1 MTASYSADKR
11 GQRWAVIRT
20 EPSFRGE
27 RVTVLGFCV
36 DRAHA
41 LKTVAKFKAWQA
53 QGWPYTLKDDR
64 K

>member
-1 MTASYSADKR
+1 MTASYSAEKR
-11 GQRWAVIRT
+11 GQRWAVTRT
-20 EPSFRGE
+20 EFGFRGE

-36 DRAHA
+36 NQAHA